1 MSPYFE
7 FKRNTALNKEG
18 NSNKFACWSNKRVHR
33 ELGFNNTRSLG
44 TADSSGFSVAT
55 SGSANSGNS
64 STTVAA
70 VPRTAG
76 LGINRGT
83 GNDRKKGYK
92 WGATRSKGF
101 CLPDFSSPQKRWRSQ
116 TGSELEGSKQVH
128 CRGALQDGGISHGE
142 RSCETRGLVG
152 EIGSK
157 RCLLSG
163 TSRPQS
169 PEVSSVPVAGQ
180 SIPVSLSAIRPILCP
195 SYVYKVDE
203 TSGGFSEGE
212 GNQTDH
218 ISGRLTNT
226 LQLPG
231 HVAQPT
237 RTDQGFVSDIG
248 PPHQQQEVPVR
259 AITGDCVSGPNNFDH
274 CNASVTTQ
282 GESDSD
288 PTRGP
293 ANAFQNRGVSTEIS
307 SLCGHDNGSETG
319 SPGGSTVSSPLTS
332 SDKQSSPPG
341 IIPRGSE
348 TELSSDSRN
357 FEGGLT
363 GIRLV
368 DARNAELQQGSFACG
383 STRSSDRVRCIS
395 LGLGSNPERSGAEDR
410 WSVVNQRTRDAHQLF
425 RATSGIP
432 GNSDFCQ
439 GEAEYQY
446 FSEDR
451 QCVNQGIHKSLWR
464 DPLMANE
471 SLSHTDMEV
480 VYRSENI
487 PNSRAPSRDNESS
500 SRQGVKDSER
510 PLRLDDPSTSICT
523 DREED
528 GTSRSGH
535 VCIPSNTSASTLLQL
550 EARSSGRGNRCFQSG
565 LESVSGICK
574 PSMVSTLAYAGEDS
588 TGEGQSSFGSTNV
601 EDTTM
606 VSSASPTAEGNS
618 TPDPNTRECCDFTNA
633 GGVHNA
639 IRSTT
644 VGRLAIIR
652 HQGRSGGLSEGAS
665 RLLESSWRDKTKS
678 TYESLFKR
686 WDSWCME
693 RNRDPIRGPIADV
706 LNFLAELFEQGYQYR
721 SLNSYRSAI
730 SSVHEKVDGV
740 EVGKHPLVA
749 RMLKGAFNERPPRPK
764 YESIWQVDLV
774 LTMFKKDGPSST
786 LSLQDLTVK
795 TAMLLALT
803 RPCRGADLAELDLS
817 NRSYIPE
824 GVVFHPHH
832 LSKQSRPSHHSVSF
846 FFPKFEED
854 KCLCPVETLK
864 AYEERTS
871 SFRKDPQ
878 ENQVFRSFIGKHG
891 PVTSSTIARWLKS
904 CLHKAGVDTSKFK
917 AHSTRAAAATK
928 AAMSGVTVEDIMK
941 AADWSNEGVFQ
952 KFYYRPQHSVEFGS
966 SVLAASAS
974 KSHVDMETEPS
985 EV

>member
-70 VPRTAG
+70 VPTTAG

-116 TGSELEGSKQVH
+116 TSSELEGSKQVH
-128 CRGALQDGGISHGE
+128 CRGALQDGGISHGK

-152 EIGSK
+152 KIGSK

-163 TSRPQS
+163 TSRLQS

-248 PPHQQQEVPVR
+248 LPHQQQEVPVR

-348 TELSSDSRN
+348 TEISSDSRN

-410 WSVVNQRTRDAHQLF
+410 WSVVNQQTRDAHQLF

-487 PNSRAPSRDNESS
+487 PTAEHLPGIMNQVADEESRTVRDRCDWMIHPHLFAQIERKMGPLEVDMFASRLTHQLPRYFSWRPDPAAEATDAFSQVWSQFRGYANPPWCLLLPTLAKIQRERARVVLVAPMWKT
-500 SRQGVKDSER
+500 QPWY
-510 PLRLDDPSTSICT
+510 PL
-523 DREED
+523 
-528 GTSRSGH
+528 
-535 VCIPSNTSASTLLQL
+535 LLQL
-550 EARSSGRGNRCFQSG
+550 LRGTPLLIPIQ
-565 LESVSGICK
+565 E
-574 PSMVSTLAYAGEDS
+574 
-588 TGEGQSSFGSTNV
+588 NV
-601 EDTTM
+601 
-606 VSSASPTAEGNS
+606 VISPTQEGFIMPSGVPQLAVWPLSSIKADQEGFQKELRDYWNPHGGIRPS
-618 TPDPNTRECCDFTNA
+618 QHTSLSSNA
-633 GGVHNA
+633 G
-639 IRSTT
+639 
-644 VGRLAIIR
+644 
-652 HQGRSGGLSEGAS
+652 
-665 RLLESSWRDKTKS
+665 
-678 TYESLFKR
+678 
-686 WDSWCME
+686 
-693 RNRDPIRGPIADV
+693 IADV
-706 LNFLAELFEQGYQYR
+706 WNGIEIPL
-721 SLNSYRSAI
+721 
-730 SSVHEKVDGV
+730 GV
-740 EVGKHPLVA
+740 L
-749 RMLKGAFNERPPRPK
+749 
-764 YESIWQVDLV
+764 
-774 LTMFKKDGPSST
+774 
-786 LSLQDLTVK
+786 
-795 TAMLLALT
+795 
-803 RPCRGADLAELDLS
+803 
-817 NRSYIPE
+817 
-824 GVVFHPHH
+824 
-832 LSKQSRPSHHSVSF
+832 
-846 FFPKFEED
+846 
-854 KCLCPVETLK
+854 
-864 AYEERTS
+864 
-871 SFRKDPQ
+871 
-878 ENQVFRSFIGKHG
+878 
-891 PVTSSTIARWLKS
+891 
-904 CLHKAGVDTSKFK
+904 
-917 AHSTRAAAATK
+917 
-928 AAMSGVTVEDIMK
+928 
-941 AADWSNEGVFQ
+941 
-952 KFYYRPQHSVEFGS
+952 
-966 SVLAASAS
+966 
-974 KSHVDMETEPS
+974 
-985 EV
+985 